1 MATCGI
7 ESNAISLDAFEIAN
21 LIFSD
26 EVIEPQYKESL
37 LFNLKS
43 LDLKTYF
50 EMLVI
55 VATEGMKLNYAGSDN
70 LVDITNLTQD
80 NIDHINTFLK
90 KLDVKMIVEVISL
103 IEWNF
108 DESKRKKSYKELLVN
123 TKTNLSELYF
133 ILDKGNYLAIS
144 FEKL

>member
-1 MATCGI
+1 MAACGI

-26 EVIEPQYKESL
+26 EAIETQYKESL

-70 LVDITNLTQD
+70 LVDVSNLTQD
-80 NIDHINTFLK
+80 NIDYINTFLK
-90 KLDVKMIVEVISL
+90 KLNVKMIVEVISL

-123 TKTNLSELYF
+123 TKTKLSELYF
-133 ILDKGNYLAIS
+133 ILEKGNYLAIS

>member
-1 MATCGI
+1 MAACGI

-26 EVIEPQYKESL
+26 EAIETQYKESL

-55 VATEGMKLNYAGSDN
+55 VATEGMKLNYSGSDN
-70 LVDITNLTQD
+70 LVDVSNLTQD
-80 NIDHINTFLK
+80 NIDYINTFLK
-90 KLDVKMIVEVISL
+90 KLNVKMIVEVISL

-123 TKTNLSELYF
+123 TKTKLSELYF
-133 ILDKGNYLAIS
+133 ILEKGNYLAIS

>member
-1 MATCGI
+1 MAACGI

-26 EVIEPQYKESL
+26 EAIETQYKESL

-70 LVDITNLTQD
+70 LVDISNLTQD
-80 NIDHINTFLK
+80 NIDYINTFLK
-90 KLDVKMIVEVISL
+90 KLNVKMIVEVISL

-123 TKTNLSELYF
+123 TKTKLSELYF
-133 ILDKGNYLAIS
+133 ILEKGNYLAIS

>member
-1 MATCGI
+1 MAACGI

-26 EVIEPQYKESL
+26 EAIETQYKESL

-70 LVDITNLTQD
+70 LVDISNLTQD
-80 NIDHINTFLK
+80 NIDYINTFLK
-90 KLDVKMIVEVISL
+90 KLNVKMIVEVISL

-123 TKTNLSELYF
+123 TKTKLSELYF
-133 ILDKGNYLAIS
+133 ILEKGNYLAIS
-144 FEKL
+144 LEKL

>member
-1 MATCGI
+1 MAACGI

-26 EVIEPQYKESL
+26 EAIETQYKESL

-70 LVDITNLTQD
+70 LVDVSNLTQD
-80 NIDHINTFLK
+80 NIDYINTFLK
-90 KLDVKMIVEVISL
+90 KLNVKMIVEVISL

-133 ILDKGNYLAIS
+133 TLEKGNYLAIS

>member
-1 MATCGI
+1 MATCGN

-21 LIFSD
+21 LIFSG

-37 LFNLKS
+37 LFNLNL

-70 LVDITNLTQD
+70 LVDVTNLTQD
-80 NIDHINTFLK
+80 NIEHINTFLK
-90 KLDVKMIVEVISL
+90 KLDVKMIVEVIPL

-133 ILDKGNYLAIS
+133 ILDKGDYLAIS